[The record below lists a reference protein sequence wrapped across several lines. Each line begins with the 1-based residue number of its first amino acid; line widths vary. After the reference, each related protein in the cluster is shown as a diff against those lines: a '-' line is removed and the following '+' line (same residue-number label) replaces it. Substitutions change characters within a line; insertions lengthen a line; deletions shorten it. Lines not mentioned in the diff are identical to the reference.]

1 MKDKHEND
9 IDRFFENLKDYRLWD
24 YRIRLK
30 SAIIALSTIFLIL
43 AVIFLLLLDPQFIV
57 LQSGDQGSRREDA
70 YRIMHLRVAMDV

>member
-1 MKDKHEND
+1 MDMKDKHEND

-43 AVIFLLLLDPQFIV
+43 AVIFLLQYF
-57 LQSGDQGSRREDA
+57 
-70 YRIMHLRVAMDV
+70 